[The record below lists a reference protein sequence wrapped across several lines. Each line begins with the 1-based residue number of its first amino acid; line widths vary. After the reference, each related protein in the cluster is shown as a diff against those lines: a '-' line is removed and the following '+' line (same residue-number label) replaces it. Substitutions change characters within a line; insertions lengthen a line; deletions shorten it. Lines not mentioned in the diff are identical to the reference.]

1 MHCFAPEHKQ
11 QKETCGC
18 DPYMHKT
25 DIQLAQMTTIA
36 YHKQNKTESNQ
47 ENPPQAH
54 LHPES
59 CDPCLFITE

>member
-1 MHCFAPEHKQ
+1 
-11 QKETCGC
+11 
-18 DPYMHKT
+18 MHKT